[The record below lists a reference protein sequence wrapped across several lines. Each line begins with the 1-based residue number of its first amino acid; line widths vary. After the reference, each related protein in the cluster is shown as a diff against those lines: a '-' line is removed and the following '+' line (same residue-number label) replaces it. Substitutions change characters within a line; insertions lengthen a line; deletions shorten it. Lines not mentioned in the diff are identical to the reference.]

1 MEVPAMW
8 ITGLPASG
16 KSTIA
21 GLVKNYLKSKNMP
34 VMILDGDEL
43 RKTLSSDCDYTEQ
56 GRKEHNRR
64 VIEIAKLLVKNDITT
79 IIPLISPYRETRELA
94 RKEIPNFVE
103 VYIKASLE
111 TCIKRDPKGLYQ
123 KAKAGE
129 VKNMTGISSPYEEPT
144 NPEIILDT
152 ENSTPQE
159 SLDALIQKLEDMG
172 YLKD

>member
-1 MEVPAMW
+1 MW

>member
-64 VIEIAKLLVKNDITT
+64 VIEIAKL
-79 IIPLISPYRETRELA
+79 
-94 RKEIPNFVE
+94 
-103 VYIKASLE
+103 
-111 TCIKRDPKGLYQ
+111 
-123 KAKAGE
+123 
-129 VKNMTGISSPYEEPT
+129 
-144 NPEIILDT
+144 
-152 ENSTPQE
+152 
-159 SLDALIQKLEDMG
+159 
-172 YLKD
+172 